1 MRKIEKGNREKVI
14 IYKKVSKNK
23 GVKIKVKT

>member
-14 IYKKVSKNK
+14 IYKKVNKNK
-23 GVKIKVKT
+23 GVKSKVKT